1 MPVGYRDDA
10 EAMRLRIEMLELEL
24 TRARRSADDAD
35 AEVVELRHAITRL
48 RAGFRDEEAMR
59 KDRHL
64 LASEALLPLAG
75 VLGTLV
81 TLAVATVLSPYEF
94 QGDLQLDVA
103 GVSNFFHQLGRGGLG
118 TLLLTVASLPLAVL
132 PSVASVGMHMRRP
145 FGWYAAVVAWM
156 LWCVVCPP
164 LGIYGL
170 YALMRPKV
178 RDMFFVEPMKVP
190 RVRVAELD
198 EDDEHE
204 YPAVETTDE
213 VVRRSQME
221 RLERARQ
228 NRKAS

>member
-1 MPVGYRDDA
+1 MGYRDDA

-24 TRARRSADDAD
+24 ERARRRADDAD
-35 AEVVELRHAITRL
+35 VEVVELRHAITRL

-64 LASEALLPLAG
+64 LASEALLPIAG

-81 TLAVATVLSPYEF
+81 TLSVATVLSPYEF
-94 QGDLQLDVA
+94 QGDLQLDAA
-103 GVSNFFHQLGRGGLG
+103 GFTNFLHQLARGGLG
-118 TLLLTVASLPLAVL
+118 TVLVTLAALPLAVL
-132 PSVASVGMHMRRP
+132 PSVASVGMHMRRG

-178 RDMFFVEPMKVP
+178 RDLFFVEPMKVP
-190 RVRVAELD
+190 QVRVAEVD
-198 EDDEHE
+198 EDEPHE
-204 YPAVETTDE
+204 YVAVPSAEE
-213 VVRRSQME
+213 VVRRSQRE